1 MTALYSTADASTGA
15 TTSFLKQTLKRQILP
30 TNRGRSTTLQQR
42 EDLQQTLDMLE
53 TTASSSSSSTMKA
66 PARSKLVEGTWV
78 VEYTT
83 APPPS
88 NGVLGIFQG
97 IARQRIELDSKKYYN
112 LLSVGDNIIS
122 AELVAR
128 WEEWD
133 GILLQ
138 DAKQDGRWK
147 GDGVGI
153 KNDAVGEEETIK
165 GTTTKTTLST
175 PPKKAPTNMME
186 SFMSSLFDKAKS
198 SLSSSAA
205 ASTTPDY
212 GATCWVVTFETLEI
226 QLFGIT
232 LLQQKFDDNVKRVWR
247 TTYIDDDTRIVRAGR
262 TGKREDEMV
271 FYMTRDIK

>member
-1 MTALYSTADASTGA
+1 M
-15 TTSFLKQTLKRQILP
+15 
-30 TNRGRSTTLQQR
+30 
-42 EDLQQTLDMLE
+42 
-53 TTASSSSSSTMKA
+53 
-66 PARSKLVEGTWV
+66 
-78 VEYTT
+78 EYTT

-271 FYMTRDIK
+271 FYMTRDTK